1 MIQRRYH
8 LRGVT
13 RPPDRFDRKRHFWE
27 DRTLAV
33 ELVIFDCDGVLV
45 DSERISVRVGT
56 AALRRLGW
64 TIDETEYAER
74 FVGCSNEYWDEQVG
88 QTPPGWYEQIS
99 QEYTAA
105 IKAEL
110 CAIGGIESA
119 LDRLD
124 IPYCVASNGRHA
136 AIRDSLEVTGLAPRF
151 DGRVFS
157 AEDVA
162 RGKPAPDL
170 FLHAAAT
177 MGAPPQSCVVIED
190 SPFGVTAAMSAGMRC
205 LAFAGGLTPP
215 SRLTGLG
222 ATLFHDP
229 ATIPDLIADLV

>member
-1 MIQRRYH
+1 M
-8 LRGVT
+8 
-13 RPPDRFDRKRHFWE
+13 
-27 DRTLAV
+27 AV

-88 QTPPGWYEQIS
+88 ETPPGWRDQIT
-99 QEYTAA
+99 QEYLAA
-105 IKAEL
+105 MAAEL
-110 CAIGGIESA
+110 CAIEGIESA

-124 IPYCVASNGRHA
+124 IPKCVASNGRHA
-136 AIRDSLEVTGLAPRF
+136 NVRKSLELTGLARHF

-177 MGAPPQSCVVIED
+177 MGAAPEGCVVIED
-190 SPFGVTAAMSAGMRC
+190 SPFGVRAAMSAGMRC

-229 ATIPDLIADLV
+229 TTIPDLITTLP